1 MFHVKHKTLC
11 FTKEIKSNT
20 IISHQTTKKSFK
32 QCAQATNAQIYII
45 KQ

>member
-11 FTKEIKSNT
+11 FTKKSNPT
-20 IISHQTTKKSFK
+20 PSSHTKPQKNSFK
-32 QCAQATNAQIYII
+32 QRIQATNAQIYII